1 MGASIEDGKYKADW
15 DDLLEEGINLREKGD
30 PRDLNESVHLL
41 VDAYKI
47 APKLE
52 DKLDV
57 LNHLGLTYIHLK
69 DYQKAIDTW
78 NKVLVE
84 SNVQS
89 PPLLKSKAVA
99 LRNLSRKQFC
109 ESESDFETALAKA
122 CEARNL
128 AVKLEMPNLV
138 WFTHGL
144 FSAKQALMKFQKRAD
159 TEVLEELK
167 DIARTEKNELKK
179 VWKETSK
186 MQRNVW
192 LGGLLMD
199 YAVVYKK
206 VSKPLLKVA
215 RFFVKLQNL
224 KRREEQ
230 IDKLLEEMS

>member
-1 MGASIEDGKYKADW
+1 MGASIEDGNCSADW
-15 DDLLEEGINLREKGD
+15 KDLLEHGIYLREKGD
-30 PRDLNESVHLL
+30 PGDLKKSVD
-41 VDAYKI
+41 VFIQAYGI
-47 APKLE
+47 APRLE
-52 DKLDV
+52 DKMDI
-57 LNHLGLTYIHLK
+57 LNHLGLAYFHLK
-69 DYQKAIDTW
+69 DYPNAINAW
-78 NKVLVE
+78 NKVLVV

-109 ESESDFETALAKA
+109 ESENDFKTALEKA
-122 CEARNL
+122 CEARDL

-159 TEVLEELK
+159 AEVLEELK
-167 DIARTEKNELKK
+167 ETARTEKNELKK

-199 YAVVYKK
+199 YAVVYNK

-215 RFFVKLQNL
+215 RFFAKLQNL

-230 IDKLLEEMS
+230 IDELLKEIG